1 MSQIFHR
8 TANTLARLS
17 IVLVVSAVTL
27 VFTLMAV
34 VYRSN
39 WWSGV
44 GERRAQP
51 VPFSHEHHVR
61 GLGIDCRYCHT
72 GVEDSPFAGLPSTK
86 TCMTC
91 HSQLWTNAEL
101 LEPVRQ
107 AYRTGQ
113 PVPWTRVHRLP
124 DFVYFDHS
132 VHVAKG
138 VACITCHG
146 PVDRMPL
153 MYQQNTLY
161 MQWCLECH
169 RHPDRY
175 VGPKEAV
182 FATSLTPDGKIDYE
196 GAMTM
201 ARMRANGD
209 YASFWKS
216 AENGETWAHRYHVKG
231 TNKMAD
237 CYTCHR

>member
-1 MSQIFHR
+1 MSQIFNR
-8 TANTLARLS
+8 SANTIARLS
-17 IVLVVSAVTL
+17 IVLVIV
-27 VFTLMAV
+27 AV
-34 VYRSN
+34 VGTLTLLGVIYRSTYF
-39 WWSGV
+39 SGV
-44 GERRAQP
+44 GVAIEQP
-51 VPFSHEHHVR
+51 IPFSHAHHVR
-61 GLGIDCRYCHT
+61 GLGIDCRFCHT
-72 GVEDSPFAGLPSTK
+72 TVERSGFAGLPSTK

-91 HSQLWTNAEL
+91 HSQVWTNADL
-101 LEPVRQ
+101 LEPVR
-107 AYRTGQ
+107 AAWKSGL
-113 PVPWTRVHRLP
+113 PIPWVRVHRLA
-124 DFVYFDHS
+124 DYVYFDHS

-153 MYQQNTLY
+153 MYKANTLH

-182 FATSLTPDGKIDYE
+182 FATSLTPDGKMNFDD
-196 GAMTM
+196 AMRFAELQTGG
-201 ARMRANGD
+201 NYGD
-209 YASFWKS
+209 YWHIGQSDES
-216 AENGETWAHRYHVKG
+216 WAKKYHVKG